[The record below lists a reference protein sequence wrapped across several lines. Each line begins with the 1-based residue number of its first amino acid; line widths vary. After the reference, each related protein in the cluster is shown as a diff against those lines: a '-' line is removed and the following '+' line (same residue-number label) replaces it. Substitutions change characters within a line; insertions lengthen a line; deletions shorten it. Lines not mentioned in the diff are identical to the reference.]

1 MQKIMLSFGDYRNIE
16 GSKTCVNFLKKVQ
29 EYDKDEVN
37 INERSPSPVRFGDS
51 PGLK

>member
-1 MQKIMLSFGDYRNIE
+1 MQKIMLSFGNYRKTDE
-16 GSKTCVNFLKKVQ
+16 DTCVSFVKIVQ

-37 INERSPSPVRFGDS
+37 VNERSPSPVRFSEGS